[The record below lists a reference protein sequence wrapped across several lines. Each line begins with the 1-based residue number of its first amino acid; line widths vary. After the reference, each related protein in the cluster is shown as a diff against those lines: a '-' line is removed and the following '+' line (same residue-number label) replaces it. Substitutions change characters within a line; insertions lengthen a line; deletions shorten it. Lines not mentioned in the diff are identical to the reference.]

1 MDGYG
6 KRVLVV
12 DDDAGCRALLEAQL
26 GQEGYAVQTA
36 CDGLAGLDEMRK
48 RRFDAVIADGHMPGL
63 SGLEFAEFSGIAWP
77 DTPFILISADPN
89 YVMEDKNVHGAVAC
103 IRKPYEAAMLL
114 SVLRTATQ
122 AASADQASFSMVQMK
137 Y

>member
-6 KRVLVV
+6 KRILVV

-26 GQEGYAVQTA
+26 GQEGYAVQTVS
-36 CDGLAGLDEMRK
+36 DGLAGLDEMRK

-77 DTPFILISADPN
+77 DTPVILLSADLN
-89 YVMEDKNVHGAVAC
+89 YLMEYADERGAVAC
-103 IRKPYEAAMLL
+103 IRKPYEASMLL

-122 AASADQASFSMVQMK
+122 PASADQATFPVVQMK
-137 Y
+137 H